1 VPHSFDELRSVR
13 HTLELYRRN
22 YAVHIAA
29 LLVAVHMFLQVGGGA
44 GLGLWIVVVA
54 LLVGLN
60 GADQLALGKAVEG
73 AGLRTGFGLH
83 WCVAPSPPP
92 QHQHSGEGV
101 DWGVVQGALR
111 QRQAL
116 QLSAS
121 PAARVPLLLPALTMG
136 RRPWCLPPPPPPQA
150 FMMPGSILINVLAG
164 SMYSLPGG
172 SGLPLGWACHWS
184 GAARPPAGM
193 LPAQGHAR
201 MWRGV
206 YRTKQ

>member
-29 LLVAVHMFLQVGGGA
+29 LLVAVHMFL
-44 GLGLWIVVVA
+44 
-54 LLVGLN
+54 
-60 GADQLALGKAVEG
+60 
-73 AGLRTGFGLH
+73 
-83 WCVAPSPPP
+83 
-92 QHQHSGEGV
+92 
-101 DWGVVQGALR
+101 
-111 QRQAL
+111 
-116 QLSAS
+116 
-121 PAARVPLLLPALTMG
+121 
-136 RRPWCLPPPPPPQA
+136 QA